1 MTEGDRQYAL
11 QLSDIEFSYTE
22 EAVVLKGIDL
32 DVEAGEF
39 LTIIGQNGSGKS
51 TLVKQF
57 NGLLTPDRGSVTV
70 HGPDGTPYATTDEPL
85 KRIAQYIGYVFQNPD
100 DQIFHT
106 SVYEEI
112 AYGLKNIGVPKE
124 EIPTRIETVLGQV
137 GLDTDGGQNPFN
149 LGKGQRQRLA
159 IASVLAME
167 PQIIC
172 VDEPTTG
179 QDRTESQRIMEI
191 LQEYNERGHTV
202 VVITHDIALAAEY
215 TDRVI
220 VVNDGTIAADGPPK
234 EIFLKRD
241 HLEKTNIR
249 PPQIT
254 QLGIALKERTD
265 RQDLLDE
272 MWLTVQDAFEDMK
285 PNERPDETSLESDEG
300 AQQTNR
306 SDVKASDNL

>member
-1 MTEGDRQYAL
+1 MTEADRQYAL
-11 QLSDIEFSYTE
+11 RLSDVEFSYTE
-22 EAVVLKGIDL
+22 ETLVLKGIDL

-39 LTIIGQNGSGKS
+39 ITIIGQNGSGKS
-51 TLVKQF
+51 TLVKHF
-57 NGLLTPDRGSVTV
+57 NGLLKPDEGSATV
-70 HGPDGTPYATTDEPL
+70 HGPDGTPYVTTDEPL
-85 KRIAQYIGYVFQNPD
+85 KRLAQYVGYVFQNPD

-106 SVYEEI
+106 SVYDEV
-112 AYGLKNIGVPKE
+112 AYGLKNIGVPE
-124 EIPTRIETVLGQV
+124 EDIPARIETVLDQV
-137 GLDTDGGQNPFN
+137 DLDTDGGQNPFN

-191 LQEYNERGHTV
+191 LQEYNDRGHTV

-254 QLGIALKERTD
+254 QLGIALKERTNH
-265 RQDLLDE
+265 QGLLDE
-272 MWLTVQDAFEDMK
+272 MWLTVEDAFEDVK
-285 PNERPDETSLESDEG
+285 PKEGQEEIPQQPDES
-300 AQQTNR
+300 AQLPNK
-306 SDVKASDNL
+306 SDVKPSDNP